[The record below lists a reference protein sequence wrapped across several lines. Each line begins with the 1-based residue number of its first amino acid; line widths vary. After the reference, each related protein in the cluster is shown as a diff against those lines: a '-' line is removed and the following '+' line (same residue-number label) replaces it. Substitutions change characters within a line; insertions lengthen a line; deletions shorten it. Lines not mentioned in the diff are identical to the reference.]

1 LLKTAGMNIVFFKRP
16 KPRQFHYTPM
26 YYDPAKEEAEER
38 KKLLNSLQ
46 SDDPRERMRAQI
58 RRKWKTEQKETDKR
72 SQFFRIFLYMI
83 FAGFIIYII
92 FFTDFI
98 NKLVSLFLR

>member
-1 LLKTAGMNIVFFKRP
+1 LLKTACMNIVFFKRP

-38 KKLLNSLQ
+38 KKALNSLQ
-46 SDDPRERMRAQI
+46 SDDPRERMRARI
-58 RRKWKTEQKETDKR
+58 RRKWRVEQKETDKK
-72 SQFFRIFLYMI
+72 SQFFRIFLYTI
-83 FAGFIIYII
+83 FACFIIYII

-98 NKLVSLFLR
+98 NKLVSIFIR